1 MGSVVVYG
9 PYSPKEFSTLGAEDG
24 NWGNGTGFT
33 ANSLNKRLYDDMN
46 GEGTTFIS
54 VEPITVLGN
63 VYLVVTR

>member
-24 NWGNGTGFT
+24 NWSNGTGFT
-33 ANSLNKRLYDDMN
+33 ANTLNKRLYTDMEA
-46 GEGTTFIS
+46 EGTTFIS
-54 VEPITVLGN
+54 VDPITVLGN